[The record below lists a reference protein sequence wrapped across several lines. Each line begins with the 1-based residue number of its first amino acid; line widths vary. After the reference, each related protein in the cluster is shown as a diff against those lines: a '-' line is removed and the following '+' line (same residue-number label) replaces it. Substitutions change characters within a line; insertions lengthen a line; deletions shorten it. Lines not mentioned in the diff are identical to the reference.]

1 MMLSGRNAVV
11 TGGERGIGAAIV
23 RKLRAD
29 GAEVTSW
36 DLDSDPPVDVC
47 DGQSLADAA
56 KRAGRIDILVCNAGI
71 AGPTGPLET
80 YPDDMFRKI
89 VDIDLVGV
97 FLTCKAVVPLMRA
110 QGYGRIV
117 TMASLAGKE
126 GTPNA
131 AAYSA
136 AKAGVIALTKSL
148 GKELAGSGVLV
159 NAVAPAAI
167 ETSLLAQMTPEHVA
181 TMIAKSPMQRLGTSE
196 EVAEIVAWLASERCS
211 FNTGAVFDLSGGRA
225 TS

>member
-47 DGQSLADAA
+47 DGRSLADAA

>member
-47 DGQSLADAA
+47 DGRSLADAA

-89 VDIDLVGV
+89 VDIDLVG
-97 FLTCKAVVPLMRA
+97 
-110 QGYGRIV
+110 
-117 TMASLAGKE
+117 
-126 GTPNA
+126 
-131 AAYSA
+131 
-136 AKAGVIALTKSL
+136 
-148 GKELAGSGVLV
+148 
-159 NAVAPAAI
+159 
-167 ETSLLAQMTPEHVA
+167 
-181 TMIAKSPMQRLGTSE
+181 
-196 EVAEIVAWLASERCS
+196 
-211 FNTGAVFDLSGGRA
+211 
-225 TS
+225 